1 MVNYWP
7 PLRDYELG
15 NLTDLDAPAMLN
27 VILGIALG
35 AGSAGPVGPPGHGLW
50 MNLVRLTDQ
59 AIREHAIASGELANW
74 EAQGQD
80 FGAFL
85 RAVDALEQCIVAS
98 HRAMLMANALI
109 DRRLGR
115 GAQRPPPV
123 WQEHVR
129 LMRHA
134 IEHTDDRLTGRRP
147 PVILPGQ
154 PTMLSPTSRYIQLGP
169 QRLAYRELTGCIRSC
184 HRIIEI
190 IRAAR

>member
-1 MVNYWP
+1 
-7 PLRDYELG
+7 
-15 NLTDLDAPAMLN
+15 
-27 VILGIALG
+27 
-35 AGSAGPVGPPGHGLW
+35 

-59 AIREHAIASGELANW
+59 AIREHGIANDELTDWRTA
-74 EAQGQD
+74 EAPK
-80 FGAFL
+80 FGSLL
-85 RAVDALEQCIVAS
+85 RAVDALEQCVVAS

-109 DRRLGR
+109 DLRLGR
-115 GAQRPPPV
+115 GARRPPPV

-147 PVILPGQ
+147 PAILPGQ
-154 PTMLSPTSRYIQLGP
+154 PTMLSPTVKHIQLGP

-190 IRAAR
+190 IRGAR